1 MKGSF
6 GGRIFNIVN
15 AVALV
20 VIGIITVFPL
30 YYVFII
36 SFTDPYEYLQKSGF
50 VLFPQSWSLGS
61 YRYLLDTDTFKNAT
75 LVSTFLA
82 TVGTGLSLIF
92 TSAMAFGISRKRL
105 RGRRI
110 LMLMILLTIL
120 FNPGIIPNYI
130 VVRDLGMINSVWSL
144 IIPVLI
150 SGWNAI
156 LMKSFFDS
164 IPVEL
169 EDAAMID
176 GCNDI
181 GTFFRI
187 VLPLSAPALA
197 AFGLFYS
204 VGYWNTFF
212 NAILFINDYTKVP
225 LQVVLRTMLIDS
237 ETSTGGASAAEMVSE
252 NQLPKQTIK
261 MAAVVIATVPIL
273 AVYPFLQKHFAKGV
287 MLGSVKG

>member
-156 LMKSFFDS
+156 LMKSFLTAS
-164 IPVEL
+164 
-169 EDAAMID
+169 
-176 GCNDI
+176 
-181 GTFFRI
+181 R
-187 VLPLSAPALA
+187 LS
-197 AFGLFYS
+197 
-204 VGYWNTFF
+204 
-212 NAILFINDYTKVP
+212 
-225 LQVVLRTMLIDS
+225 LRMRL
-237 ETSTGGASAAEMVSE
+237 
-252 NQLPKQTIK
+252 
-261 MAAVVIATVPIL
+261 
-273 AVYPFLQKHFAKGV
+273 
-287 MLGSVKG
+287 